1 VTVVVLVVE
10 EEEGVSGLTPRT
22 RLLDGLGVG
31 SGKAGEGEAD
41 RARRLP
47 DARELE
53 RGQEGGRREQGIGR
67 LVNVASRLS
76 VPYPGRLD
84 LGLVGEE

>member
-1 VTVVVLVVE
+1 VVE
-10 EEEGVSGLTPRT
+10 DDGVSGLAPRR

-47 DARELE
+47 DARVLE
-53 RGQEGGRREQGIGR
+53 R
-67 LVNVASRLS
+67 
-76 VPYPGRLD
+76 
-84 LGLVGEE
+84 EER

>member
-1 VTVVVLVVE
+1 MVVE
-10 EEEGVSGLTPRT
+10 EDCVSGLTPRR

-53 RGQEGGRREQGIGR
+53 REKAKRDGVFQVSQFSSG
-67 LVNVASRLS
+67 
-76 VPYPGRLD
+76 
-84 LGLVGEE
+84 